1 MLMVSPAT
9 LRAWAAKGWLVAQL
23 TAGGHRRFLRCDLED
38 FAARRG
44 LRLLAPSAQV
54 QRIPLRVLVVDDD
67 PSFSHFLRELLQLQG
82 FSVVLA
88 GDGFAAGRQ
97 VESFKPDVLLLDLK
111 MPGLNGFDVC
121 QEIKTNPITRHIRII
136 AVTGFA
142 SAQNRRLILAA
153 GAETC
158 LAKPFQSHELLA
170 LLGVPTP
177 TVERSPTVALDVAAE
192 IT

>member
-23 TAGGHRRFLRCDLED
+23 TVGGHRRFLRRDLED

-82 FSVVLA
+82 FSVALA

-97 VESFKPDVLLLDLK
+97 VESFKPDVLLLDIK

-121 QEIKTNPITRHIRII
+121 QAIKINPITRHIRII
-136 AVTGFA
+136 AVTGYA
-142 SAQNRRLILAA
+142 SAENSHLILAA
-153 GAETC
+153 GAEAC
-158 LAKPFQSHELLA
+158 LAKPFQSRELLA

-177 TVERSPTVALDVAAE
+177 ALP
-192 IT
+192 ITEAIT

>member
-1 MLMVSPAT
+1 
-9 LRAWAAKGWLVAQL
+9 
-23 TAGGHRRFLRCDLED
+23 
-38 FAARRG
+38 
-44 LRLLAPSAQV
+44 
-54 QRIPLRVLVVDDD
+54 
-67 PSFSHFLRELLQLQG
+67 
-82 FSVVLA
+82 VVLA

-136 AVTGFA
+136 AVTGYA

-158 LAKPFQSHELLA
+158 LAKPFQSDELLA

-177 TVERSPTVALDVAAE
+177 AAVRSPTAALDIAEE

>member
-1 MLMVSPAT
+1 MLLVSPAT
-9 LRAWAAKGWLVAQL
+9 LRAWAAKGRWAAQL
-23 TAGGHRRFLRCDLED
+23 IAGGHRRFLRRKLED
-38 FAARRG
+38 FAARRD
-44 LRLLAPSAQV
+44 LRLLTPSAQV
-54 QRIPLRVLVVDDD
+54 QRRALRVLVVDDD
-67 PSFSHFLRELLQLQG
+67 PSFRHFLSERLQLQG

-136 AVTGFA
+136 AVTGYA

-158 LAKPFQSHELLA
+158 LAKPFQSDELLA

-177 TVERSPTVALDVAAE
+177 AAMRSPTAALDIAEE